1 MCCFDSDGAL
11 CAYQD
16 YGEYGVV
23 YIDAY
28 FAGQFVTNVITCLTD
43 NMGNGGE
50 DNSLG
55 VVSDTFLK
63 TTQIY
68 NIDLED

>member
-16 YGEYGVV
+16 YVEYSVV

-28 FAGQFVTNVITCLTD
+28 FAGQFVTNVIACLTD
-43 NMGNGGE
+43 NMGNGAE
-50 DNSLG
+50 DFSLG

-63 TTQIY
+63 IT
-68 NIDLED
+68 